1 MSDKDKEMG
10 TEGNHIQMES
20 EQNSEKVNFI
30 TPPTAEQ
37 LANLGKEKPLP
48 PMKVVLIGTEEPLSS
63 STLEALAL
71 TFKELGEEVNFGVML
86 PKEVMAYINAK
97 NEDASQK
104 NIDDVLTDPE
114 NVKRAEALAKKLD
127 GLFKTEGKWCNVD
140 KLVKMI
146 NWNRGELLNNL
157 MTLQTFGFVKAR
169 KTVANKLLVQFIL
182 TPQQRSAER
191 INEAKIILEQLKAKR
206 DAMETDHEKDV
217 VVAEIQK
224 YLVSLSK

>member
-71 TFKELGEEVNFGVML
+71 TFRELGEEVNFGVME
-86 PKEVMAYINAK
+86 PKEVTAYINAK

-104 NIDDVLTDPE
+104 SIDDVLNNEE

-127 GLFKTEGKWCNVD
+127 GLFKTEGKWCNFD
-140 KLVKMI
+140 KLVKKI
-146 NWNRGELLNNL
+146 NWNRNELLNNL
-157 MTLQTFGFVKAR
+157 MTLQTFGFVNAR
-169 KTVANKLLVQFIL
+169 KTVGNKLLVQFIL
-182 TPQQRSAER
+182 TDAQRYADKN
-191 INEAKIILEQLKAKR
+191 NEAVIAFEQLKVKLE
-206 DAMETDHEKDV
+206 DLTSEDKHKLKLLMEQ
-217 VVAEIQK
+217 AF
-224 YLVSLSK
+224 SK